1 MRVIKFS
8 CCGALAAAVFSLILA
23 ARGETATNSLG
34 FTGPEIY
41 PIDDGI
47 GLLHAADLDGDGLN
61 DLIVVNNLRT
71 KITLLYNQTGKT
83 NHAAT
88 IPPPKL
94 EINELPP
101 DARFRIDSV
110 PTDERIAAL
119 SVADLNGDGRPD
131 LVFYGDAKDLEI
143 LYNQGTNGWSEPK
156 RWHIEDARMDG
167 NALVV
172 GDLNGDGRPDI
183 VLLGDNGS
191 FYFLP
196 QQADHTFGEP
206 QKIPYSGTPKAVQ
219 IVDVNGDG
227 RKDLLLVDWDSP
239 TPFRFRLQNDAGQL
253 GPEIYFKTQPVR
265 SYSADTL
272 EGNSNLFVVTIAQN
286 SDRAEVSEFTRAPAE
301 ILSGDFRQGQFQV
314 LPLRQTSAAQRG
326 LLWADVNGDGRPDL
340 LVAEPES
347 GQISVYLQQP
357 DDTLAPPKTFP
368 TLAGVGQ
375 IAVADWNG
383 DGHPEIFL
391 LSQSERAVG
400 VTRFDKDGRL
410 PFPTLL
416 PVDGKPL
423 LMAVGALKPGA
434 KPSLCLIVDKDGQR
448 SLVTRMADGATRTQ
462 KLSEKF
468 KDNPATMA
476 IQDVNQ
482 DGLPDLV
489 VLIPYGKIKVLLQK
503 PDGLSRQSEATAD
516 GFDEVDVD
524 PPGGTMAQPWLAS
537 VDADGDGKPELLLP
551 QNNFVR
557 AVVLEKKTETPAATN
572 QPQWTFRVK
581 DQINGA
587 AGDSQIVGATTV
599 MNGTNAAPSIFL
611 LDAQYNQL
619 TLCQR
624 DPSGVWRVARNIK
637 LPVSGFNGLRS
648 VALGGTNVQSIAFLG
663 QNAVAWMP
671 LAGDV
676 WTFTTLDGYDT
687 PIKDGYLNDVVAGD
701 LSGSGRKD
709 LVFLETAKNNL
720 DIVSF
725 DSHHKF
731 VPAIRWQ
738 VFEAH
743 TFRGVAN
750 ALPEPREALVTD
762 VTGDGKHDLVV
773 LVHDRILVYP
783 QE

>member
-1 MRVIKFS
+1 
-8 CCGALAAAVFSLILA
+8 
-23 ARGETATNSLG
+23 
-34 FTGPEIY
+34 
-41 PIDDGI
+41 
-47 GLLHAADLDGDGLN
+47 
-61 DLIVVNNLRT
+61 
-71 KITLLYNQTGKT
+71 
-83 NHAAT
+83 
-88 IPPPKL
+88 
-94 EINELPP
+94 
-101 DARFRIDSV
+101 
-110 PTDERIAAL
+110 
-119 SVADLNGDGRPD
+119 
-131 LVFYGDAKDLEI
+131 
-143 LYNQGTNGWSEPK
+143 
-156 RWHIEDARMDG
+156 MDG

-272 EGNSNLFVVTIAQN
+272 EANSNLFVVTIAQN
-286 SDRAEVSEFTRAPAE
+286 SDRAEVSEFTRARAE
-301 ILSGDFRQGQFQV
+301 ILSGAFRQGQFQV

-347 GQISVYLQQP
+347 GQLSIYLQQP
-357 DDTLAPPKTFP
+357 DGSLAPPKTFP

-400 VTRFDKDGRL
+400 VTQFDQEGRL

-434 KPSLCLIVDKDGQR
+434 KPALCMIVDKDGQR
-448 SLVTRMADGATRTQ
+448 SLVTRAADGATRTQ

-503 PDGLSRQSEATAD
+503 PDG
-516 GFDEVDVD
+516 GFDEEDVD
-524 PPGGTMAQPWLAS
+524 SPGGTMAQPWLAS

-557 AVVLEKKTETPAATN
+557 AVVLEKKTETLAATN
-572 QPQWTFRVK
+572 QPLWTFRVK

-587 AGDSQIVGATTV
+587 ASDSQIVGATTV

-624 DPSGVWRVARNIK
+624 DPSGVWRMVRNIK
-637 LPVSGFNGLRS
+637 LPVSGFNGLQS
-648 VALGGTNVQSIAFLG
+648 AALGGTNVQSVAFLG

-676 WTFTTLDGYDT
+676 WEFTTLDGYDT

-701 LSGSGRKD
+701 LTGSGRKD
-709 LVFLETAKNNL
+709 LVFLETAKNYL

-725 DSHHKF
+725 DSHHKL

-762 VTGDGKHDLVV
+762 VTGIGKNDLVV

-783 QE
+783 RQ